1 MTDSTSSDETVS
13 STLPTDVSELGRL
26 LVRQLGRAGI
36 HNTLAGWMSHYIAEL
51 MQAAEAAV
59 GDERS
64 VKMALCSQVI
74 LELWAKAD
82 VLPDGI
88 RPFQGLEPI
97 LRALESLDP
106 GDDTPRYLRPARR
119 PYKADEESD
128 ASRQWLECVEGLDY
142 SARILIRF
150 CLARA
155 SEGALDTTK
164 EWVIAA
170 KLATEDN
177 SPVLPVFR
185 FLSDETK
192 IIEDPST
199 EQKQDLEERLRRLE
213 AFSLMATTIAAGLRA
228 ELEELDAG
236 QDQP

>member
-1 MTDSTSSDETVS
+1 MP

-26 LVRQLGRAGI
+26 LVRQLGSAGI

-51 MQAAEAAV
+51 MQAAEAAE
-59 GDERS
+59 GDDRS
-64 VKMALCSQVI
+64 AKMTQCSQVI
-74 LELWAKAD
+74 LDLWAKANI
-82 VLPDGI
+82 LPDGI
-88 RPFQGLEPI
+88 RPFQGLDPI

-128 ASRQWLECVEGLDY
+128 ASRQWLEFVEGLDY
-142 SARILIRF
+142 SARILIRY

-164 EWVIAA
+164 EWVAAA
-170 KLATEDN
+170 KLATEDDP
-177 SPVLPVFR
+177 PVLPVIT

-192 IIEDPST
+192 IIEDPSA
-199 EQKQDLEERLRRLE
+199 EQKQDLEDRLRRLE
-213 AFSLMATTIAAGLRA
+213 AFSLIATTIASSIRA
-228 ELEELDAG
+228 ELEEIDGA
-236 QDQP
+236 QERQ

>member
-1 MTDSTSSDETVS
+1 M
-13 STLPTDVSELGRL
+13 LPTDVSALGRL

-51 MQAAEAAV
+51 MQAAEAAE

-74 LELWAKAD
+74 LDLWTKAG

-88 RPFQGLEPI
+88 RPFQGIEPI
-97 LRALESLDP
+97 LRTLESLDP

-119 PYKADEESD
+119 PCKADEESD
-128 ASRQWLECVEGLDY
+128 ATRQWLDYAEGLDY
-142 SARILIRF
+142 SARILIRY

-164 EWVIAA
+164 EWVAAA
-170 KLATEDN
+170 KLAAEDD
-177 SPVLPVFR
+177 PPFLPVIT
-185 FLSDETK
+185 FLSNETK
-192 IIEDPST
+192 IIEDPSA
-199 EQKQDLEERLRRLE
+199 EQKQDLEDRLRRLE
-213 AFSLMATTIAAGLRA
+213 AFSLIATTISASIRA
-228 ELEELDAG
+228 ELEEIDVG
-236 QDQP
+236 KDRQ